1 MMKVRILPIRRHKV
15 NELKE
20 KIITVVQLA
29 GENIREDQLQIVDR
43 GVPHQPSGLPKG
55 KFGIYSFEF
64 ADEFL
69 KIGKVGQNSDA
80 RFRSQHY
87 SPKSSQ
93 SNLAKS
99 ILNDSDFVRFNLTD
113 DTIADW
119 IKKNVR
125 RIDFIIDAS
134 LGVFVLNL
142 IEAFLHLLLKPKYE
156 GFKSQRS

>member
-1 MMKVRILPIRRHKV
+1 MDK
-15 NELKE
+15 LKE
-20 KIITVVQLA
+20 KLISVIQLA
-29 GENIREDQLQIVDR
+29 GTNITEDQLQIIDR
-43 GVPHQPSGLPKG
+43 GVPHHPSGLPKG
-55 KFGIYSFEF
+55 KFGIYSFRF

-87 SPKSSQ
+87 VPKSSQ

-99 ILNDSDFVRFNLTD
+99 VLNDSDFDRFNLTENN
-113 DTIADW
+113 IGDW
-119 IKKNVR
+119 IKQNVR

-142 IEAFLHLLLKPKYE
+142 IEAFLHLYFQPKYE
-156 GFKSQRS
+156 GFKNQRS